1 MGDSPLETLRV
12 QEAGALLS
20 AGSADGQ
27 ITLLE
32 LSDSLVNS
40 GKNDRLVLTA
50 VRLPPPSP
58 TPSRVLLDL
67 RIRGPYKGR
76 NLVRCLEEG

>member
-12 QEAGALLS
+12 QEAGALLA

-27 ITLLE
+27 ITLLQ
-32 LSDSLVNS
+32 LSDTLVNS

-50 VRLPPPSP
+50 VRPATAKLP
-58 TPSRVLLDL
+58 V
-67 RIRGPYKGR
+67 
-76 NLVRCLEEG
+76 